1 MVIVG
6 VVFGLLGIDMLFGFM
21 LLFGFLSLFG
31 MFIKNVIVFIEEID
45 F

>member
-6 VVFGLLGIDMLFGFM
+6 VVVGLFVIDMLFGFM

-31 MFIKNVIVFIEEID
+31 MLIKNVIVFIEEID